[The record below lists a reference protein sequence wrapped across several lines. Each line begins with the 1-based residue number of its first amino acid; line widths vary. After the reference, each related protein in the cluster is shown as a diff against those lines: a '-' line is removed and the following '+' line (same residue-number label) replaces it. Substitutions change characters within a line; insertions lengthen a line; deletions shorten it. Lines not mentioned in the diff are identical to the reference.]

1 MSSAA
6 ATVVPG
12 PNHPDLFDGET
23 PMTYRLDD
31 LIPYRLE
38 IVPAGMGHIGGAVMV
53 LAATCARE
61 AHQLALADYA
71 QATGLNTVSLD
82 LIGIELLH
90 RPATSQ
96 EKRDYLDRQESAS

>member
-1 MSSAA
+1 MSSLQPLI
-6 ATVVPG
+6 PG
-12 PNHPDLFDGET
+12 PAHPDLFDGET

-38 IVPAGMGHIGGAVMV
+38 IVPAGMGHISCAVMV

-71 QATGLNTVSLD
+71 QATGLSVENLD
-82 LIGIELLH
+82 LVGIELLH
-90 RPATSQ
+90 RPATTQ
-96 EKRDYLDRQESAS
+96 EKRAYLDRQESAS